1 LISSNELDLFFVY
14 VKNAQQESVPHVEFI
29 PRFPSCLK
37 VIIAPQP
44 SVANLTLVL
53 IFTFQGPR
61 KAPIDSSAC
70 EIIVPSISSSLGFA
84 LTFVV
89 AIALQKSASK
99 EKSENIEN
107 GQGDLRL
114 SVSWVLVELVL
125 VDVVQFGAAERI
137 CQSVYGRVLVCENAR
152 KDVGELLNG
161 GLHGEASEVVSK
173 GTSVGIQYVE

>member
-1 LISSNELDLFFVY
+1 MFPLSG
-14 VKNAQQESVPHVEFI
+14 VKWCHFPRSRVNIDASQEFN
-29 PRFPSCLK
+29 
-37 VIIAPQP
+37 QP
-44 SVANLTLVL
+44 SVANLNLVL
-53 IFTFQGPR
+53 IFTFQWPR
-61 KAPIDSSAC
+61 KAPIDSSTC

-99 EKSENIEN
+99 EKSEDIEN

-125 VDVVQFGAAERI
+125 VDVVQFGAAERV
-137 CQSVYGRVLVCENAR
+137 CQSIY
-152 KDVGELLNG
+152 G

>member
-1 LISSNELDLFFVY
+1 MFPLSG
-14 VKNAQQESVPHVEFI
+14 VKWCHFPRSRVNIDASQEFN
-29 PRFPSCLK
+29 
-37 VIIAPQP
+37 QP
-44 SVANLTLVL
+44 SVANLNLVL
-53 IFTFQGPR
+53 IFTFQWPR
-61 KAPIDSSAC
+61 KAPIDSSTC

-99 EKSENIEN
+99 EKSEDIEN

-125 VDVVQFGAAERI
+125 VDVVQFGAAERV
-137 CQSVYGRVLVCENAR
+137 CQSIYGRVLVCENAR

-161 GLHGEASEVVSK
+161 GLHGKASEVVSK